1 MRGEVV
7 QLRNAGGSICQGRTG
22 DLGGTEGK
30 LPAIAGNG
38 RLARNTLE
46 KAIFYQSRRLV
57 AEPAAALD
65 VLLPS
70 DLELEE

>member
-1 MRGEVV
+1 M
-7 QLRNAGGSICQGRTG
+7 A
-22 DLGGTEGK
+22 GTEGK

-46 KAIFYQSRRLV
+46 KAIFHQNRRLV